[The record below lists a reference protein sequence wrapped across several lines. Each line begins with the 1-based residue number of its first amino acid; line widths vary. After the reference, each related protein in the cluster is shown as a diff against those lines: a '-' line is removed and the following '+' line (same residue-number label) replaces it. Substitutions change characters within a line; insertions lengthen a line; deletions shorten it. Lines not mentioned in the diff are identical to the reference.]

1 MENNQEIIDSAELNM
16 MSTISHLET
25 ELAKIRA
32 GKANPIMLKGISVEY
47 YGNMT
52 PLNQVASVSTPN
64 SQTISIQPWEKGMLE
79 EIEKSIINSNLG
91 LNPVNNGESL
101 LINIPPLTEERRV
114 ELTKIAKS
122 ESELAKVSI
131 RNSRKDA
138 NNKIKALDISEDL
151 KSNLEIDS
159 QELTNKY
166 IIKVDEMF
174 TLKEKD
180 ILTLQHMDL
189 IKIKDIYS
197 SPKYNSKII
206 VAGWV
211 RAFRGNRFIEL
222 NDGSTIKNIQCVIT
236 ESKTNNEK
244 RQKTMNRN

>member
-16 MSTISHLET
+16 MSAISHLET
-25 ELAKIRA
+25 ELSKIRA

-64 SQTISIQPWEKGMLE
+64 AQTISIQPWEKDMLE

-122 ESELAKVSI
+122 ESESAKVSI

-159 QELTNKY
+159 QELTDKY
-166 IIKVDEMF
+166 IKKVDEMF

-180 ILTLQHMDL
+180 ILTL
-189 IKIKDIYS
+189 
-197 SPKYNSKII
+197 
-206 VAGWV
+206 
-211 RAFRGNRFIEL
+211 
-222 NDGSTIKNIQCVIT
+222 
-236 ESKTNNEK
+236 
-244 RQKTMNRN
+244 

>member
-16 MSTISHLET
+16 MSAISHLET

-32 GKANPIMLKGISVEY
+32 GKANPIMLKGVSVEY

-64 SQTISIQPWEKGMLE
+64 AQTISIQPWEKDMLE

-91 LNPVNNGESL
+91 LNPVNNGESI

-114 ELTKIAKS
+114 ELTKLAKS
-122 ESELAKVSI
+122 ESESAKVSI

-159 QELTNKY
+159 QDLTDKY
-166 IIKVDEMF
+166 IKKVDEMF

-180 ILTLQHMDL
+180 ILTL
-189 IKIKDIYS
+189 
-197 SPKYNSKII
+197 
-206 VAGWV
+206 
-211 RAFRGNRFIEL
+211 
-222 NDGSTIKNIQCVIT
+222 
-236 ESKTNNEK
+236 
-244 RQKTMNRN
+244 

>member
-1 MENNQEIIDSAELNM
+1 MGNNQEIIDSAELNM
-16 MSTISHLET
+16 MSAISHLET

-32 GKANPIMLKGISVEY
+32 GKANPIMLKGVSIEY

-64 SQTISIQPWEKGMLE
+64 AQTISIQPWEKDMLE

-122 ESELAKVSI
+122 ESESAKVSI

-159 QELTNKY
+159 QELTDKY
-166 IIKVDEMF
+166 IKKVDEMF

-180 ILTLQHMDL
+180 ILTL
-189 IKIKDIYS
+189 
-197 SPKYNSKII
+197 
-206 VAGWV
+206 
-211 RAFRGNRFIEL
+211 
-222 NDGSTIKNIQCVIT
+222 
-236 ESKTNNEK
+236 
-244 RQKTMNRN
+244 

>member
-1 MENNQEIIDSAELNM
+1 MQNNQEIIDSAELNM
-16 MSTISHLET
+16 MSAISHLET

-32 GKANPIMLKGISVEY
+32 GKANPIMLKGVSVEY

-64 SQTISIQPWEKGMLE
+64 AQTISIQPWEKVMLE

-114 ELTKIAKS
+114 ELTKLAKS
-122 ESELAKVSI
+122 ESESAKVSI

-159 QELTNKY
+159 QELTDKY
-166 IIKVDEMF
+166 IKKVDEMF

-180 ILTLQHMDL
+180 ILTL
-189 IKIKDIYS
+189 
-197 SPKYNSKII
+197 
-206 VAGWV
+206 
-211 RAFRGNRFIEL
+211 
-222 NDGSTIKNIQCVIT
+222 
-236 ESKTNNEK
+236 
-244 RQKTMNRN
+244 

>member
-1 MENNQEIIDSAELNM
+1 MKNNEEIIDRAELNM
-16 MSTISHLET
+16 MSAISNLET
-25 ELAKIRA
+25 ELSKIRA
-32 GKANPIMLKGISVEY
+32 GKANPIMLKGVSVEY

-64 SQTISIQPWEKGMLE
+64 AQTISIQPWEKDMLE

-114 ELTKIAKS
+114 ELTKLAKS
-122 ESELAKVSI
+122 ESESAKVSI

-159 QELTNKY
+159 QELTDKY
-166 IIKVDEMF
+166 IKKVDEMF

-180 ILTLQHMDL
+180 ILTL
-189 IKIKDIYS
+189 
-197 SPKYNSKII
+197 
-206 VAGWV
+206 
-211 RAFRGNRFIEL
+211 
-222 NDGSTIKNIQCVIT
+222 
-236 ESKTNNEK
+236 
-244 RQKTMNRN
+244 

>member
-1 MENNQEIIDSAELNM
+1 MEDNQEIIDSAELNM
-16 MSTISHLET
+16 MSAVSHLET

-32 GKANPIMLKGISVEY
+32 GKANPIMLKGVSVEY

-64 SQTISIQPWEKGMLE
+64 AQTISIQPWEKDMLE

-122 ESELAKVSI
+122 ESESAKVSI

-159 QELTNKY
+159 QELTDKY
-166 IIKVDEMF
+166 IKKVDEMF

-180 ILTLQHMDL
+180 ILTL
-189 IKIKDIYS
+189 
-197 SPKYNSKII
+197 
-206 VAGWV
+206 
-211 RAFRGNRFIEL
+211 
-222 NDGSTIKNIQCVIT
+222 
-236 ESKTNNEK
+236 
-244 RQKTMNRN
+244 